1 LPSPTGVTGFLRA
14 VRFAFRDLPFW
25 RKWSQGAGLI
35 VLTIL
40 GLGVAGC
47 SSVAKH
53 TVEVEAEARPKA
65 EGSISYQLIS
75 TNPAIEKDTLRHKE
89 AVRMVKTTLAA
100 RGMYESPDPAQ
111 ADMVVDIDYGVSPR
125 LVRQETVRQ
134 PIVRRVQGPSIP
146 TTVVAGEDKDG
157 NPVYKTVNL
166 PGDSTEVIEGFRDA
180 VVEVGYY
187 EKRLVLTA
195 RENRPG
201 ATGQPGEE
209 LWSVELLTSG
219 PSRDLR
225 KILPVLAGAGIDF
238 IGKDTGGKVQ
248 VRIKENDGAIE
259 FVKQGLEY
267 AAHRQ

>member
-1 LPSPTGVTGFLRA
+1 L
-14 VRFAFRDLPFW
+14 
-25 RKWSQGAGLI
+25 GLV
-35 VLTIL
+35 VLTL
-40 GLGVAGC
+40 GCLGGAGC

-53 TVEVEAEARPKA
+53 LVEVDAEARPKA

-75 TNPAIEKDTLRHKE
+75 SNPDLEKDTLRHKE

-100 RGMYESPDPAQ
+100 RGMYESPNPAK

-125 LVRQETVRQ
+125 LVRKEIVSQ
-134 PIVRRVQGPSIP
+134 PITRSVAGPSMP
-146 TTVVAGEDKDG
+146 TTVITGQDLEG
-157 NPVYKTVNL
+157 NPIYSTVWVR
-166 PGDSTEVIEGFRDA
+166 GASIEVVEGYRDA
-180 VVEVGYY
+180 LVEVGYY

-201 ATGQPGEE
+201 AGGQPGEE

-219 PSRDLR
+219 PSQDLR
-225 KILPVLAGAGIDF
+225 KILPVLAGTGIDF

-267 AAHRQ
+267 AARGN